1 MRWLLDAALGGFVAG
16 LCLNVAGL
24 LFISLA
30 HAPLGNTLVA
40 LATIVLIAAVGLVLY
55 HCLRQ
60 ARGDDNRPPTRMAG
74 S

>member
-1 MRWLLDAALGGFVAG
+1 MRWLLDTALGGFIAG

-24 LFISLA
+24 LFISLG
-30 HAPLGNTLVA
+30 HAPLGNTLIA

-55 HCLRQ
+55 HCLRK
-60 ARGDDNRPPTRMAG
+60 ARGDDDRPPTRMVG